1 MYNCNHDNISMYA
14 PYYYNTFYRPND
26 GTVNH
31 FNVNAMPSVL
41 RSCRVE
47 ACRSP
52 FEPYNDTMVS
62 VLPQQRPAIMPNG
75 SPYETAY
82 SHHYNGISPVEG
94 PSHEVTQDSG
104 VWRNTYSS
112 NHVPVAAPLHRE
124 DTLVDTL
131 PDEVRKFR
139 LSREEVQICAIPPS
153 GPSSSHVGYP
163 GYLGG
168 GTFGYVCAGFVH
180 GARCAV
186 KVSRGLGRTSA
197 DGHDPQFIREVMT
210 LSKLHSNPNIVTL
223 LGFVPSDAT
232 SDSCLLVMEEM
243 ATSLQSVIE
252 GVGPLPVLL
261 SHSYIAKLCD
271 FGGCFTVG
279 ELQNG
284 SASDAC
290 ATVEYACPTH
300 PSCQQCSCDIY
311 SLGLVMVQVV
321 YLVDIYTATE
331 RRKLAPPPNAALAD
345 MVEVAESCMSALDAS
360 RPTSHFL
367 RDHFASAFLQL
378 TNTYSSPSKPV
389 KPHRGGGHSRYSR
402 ASVSQNTER
411 KRKCKQST
419 MPPNVRRVL
428 VPKSGVPLRSP
439 MLLVGS

>member
-1 MYNCNHDNISMYA
+1 MLIFQLQSHFPFVSFFLYPSRVRRRPPHFFDMMATGPHGEAMNEEGYHRFTGTSPFNSPITCDTNLQDSPQLRYFSGREQLSGRACYTPSYRENFWQRPKPVFRPPGQRPPNNVRDHTNNSYSLRNCTMYNCNHDNNSMYA

-52 FEPYNDTMVS
+52 FEQPYNDTMVT
-62 VLPQQRPAIMPNG
+62 R
-75 SPYETAY
+75 
-82 SHHYNGISPVEG
+82 
-94 PSHEVTQDSG
+94 DSG
-104 VWRNTYSS
+104 VWRNTYLS

-124 DTLVDTL
+124 DILLDTL
-131 PDEVRKFR
+131 PDEVRNFR

-153 GPSSSHVGYP
+153 GTSSSHVGYP

-210 LSKLHSNPNIVTL
+210 LSKLRSNPNIVTL
-223 LGFVPSDAT
+223 LGFVPSDAM

-252 GVGPLPVLL
+252 GVGPLP
-261 SHSYIAKLCD
+261 
-271 FGGCFTVG
+271 
-279 ELQNG
+279 
-284 SASDAC
+284 
-290 ATVEYACPTH
+290 
-300 PSCQQCSCDIY
+300 
-311 SLGLVMVQVV
+311 
-321 YLVDIYTATE
+321 
-331 RRKLAPPPNAALAD
+331 RKEIL
-345 MVEVAESCMSALDAS
+345 
-360 RPTSHFL
+360 
-367 RDHFASAFLQL
+367 
-378 TNTYSSPSKPV
+378 
-389 KPHRGGGHSRYSR
+389 
-402 ASVSQNTER
+402 
-411 KRKCKQST
+411 
-419 MPPNVRRVL
+419 
-428 VPKSGVPLRSP
+428 
-439 MLLVGS
+439 